1 MTAYVI
7 ARINVTEPEDYQMYA
22 SQTVA
27 CAEKAGGK
35 FLVKGG
41 GQTKL
46 EGNSPDR
53 HVIIRFDSREA
64 ALDWYNSAAY
74 QRILPIALSSS
85 ERDIVVVDGFNE
97 EI

>member
-7 ARINVTEPEDYQMYA
+7 ARINVNDPEDYQTYA

-27 CAEKAGGK
+27 LAEKVGGR

-41 GQTKL
+41 TQTQL

-53 HVIIRFDSREA
+53 HVIIEFPDHQT
-64 ALDWYNSAAY
+64 ALDWYNSDAY
-74 QRILPIALSSS
+74 RRILPIALSSS
-85 ERDIVVVDGFNE
+85 ERDIVVVDG
-97 EI
+97 I

>member
-7 ARINVTEPEDYQMYA
+7 ARITVTAPEDYQMYA

-27 CAEKAGGK
+27 SAEKAGGK

-41 GQTKL
+41 EQTKL
-46 EGNSPDR
+46 EGDVPNR
-53 HVIIRFDSREA
+53 HVIIRFDSRDA
-64 ALDWYNSAAY
+64 ALAWYQSLDY

-85 ERDIVVVDGFNE
+85 ERDIVVVDGFE
-97 EI
+97 E

>member
-1 MTAYVI
+1 MPAYVI
-7 ARINVTEPEDYQMYA
+7 ARINVTDPDDYMIYA
-22 SQTVA
+22 NQTVA

-53 HVIIRFDSREA
+53 HVIIQFDSREA
-64 ALDWYNSAAY
+64 ALDWYASEDY

-85 ERDIVVVDGFNE
+85 ERDIVVVDGFTE
-97 EI
+97 D